1 MKLLSSEKKQ
11 KIADILIKLLADEH
25 ILYLKT
31 RNAHWNVE
39 GPDFQTIHVY
49 FESLYNELQIVIDDV
64 AEKIRQK
71 DVYAPATMAEY
82 LQLAHLSETRKTK
95 NKDSLSFIADL
106 LHDHEV
112 IIDFLA
118 QAVVE
123 IDEFHD
129 ISTSDFLVGL
139 LEQHQKTAWM
149 LRSHLK

>member
-1 MKLLSSEKKQ
+1 MYHLTANQKQ
-11 KIADILIKLLADEH
+11 EIAAILIKLLADEH

-39 GPDFQTIHVY
+39 GADFHTAHVY
-49 FESLYNELQIVIDDV
+49 FEELYNELQIVIDDV

-71 DVYAPATMAEY
+71 DVYAPATMGEY
-82 LQLAHLSETRKTK
+82 LQLAHLSESPIKGY
-95 NKDSLSFIADL
+95 DSLSFIGAL

-118 QAVVE
+118 ESIPTIEAL
-123 IDEFHD
+123 HD
-129 ISTSDFLVGL
+129 VSTTDFLVGL

>member
-1 MKLLSSEKKQ
+1 MKLLSPENKG

-71 DVYAPATMAEY
+71 DVYAPATMKEY
-82 LQLAHLSETRKTK
+82 MQLAHLSEERKTE

-112 IIDFLA
+112 IIDFLSE
-118 QAVVE
+118 AVVE
-123 IDEFHD
+123 IEAFND

-149 LRSHLK
+149 LRSHLR

>member
-1 MKLLSSEKKQ
+1 MSLLSPEKKQ

-49 FESLYNELQIVIDDV
+49 FESLYNELQVVIDDV
-64 AEKIRQK
+64 AEKVRQK
-71 DVYAPATMAEY
+71 DVYAPATMSEY
-82 LQLAHLSETRKTK
+82 LQLTHLSEARKTE

-106 LHDHEV
+106 LHDYEV
-112 IIDFLA
+112 IINFLA
-118 QAVVE
+118 GAVVE
-123 IDEFHD
+123 IEEYKD
-129 ISTSDFLVGL
+129 IATSDFLVGL

>member
-1 MKLLSSEKKQ
+1 MKLLTPEKKQ

-25 ILYLKT
+25 VLYLKT
-31 RNAHWNVE
+31 RNAHWNIE

-71 DVYAPATMAEY
+71 DVYAPATMTEY
-82 LQLAHLSETRKTK
+82 LQLTHLSEARKTNK
-95 NKDSLSFIADL
+95 KDSLSFIADL

-112 IIDFLA
+112 IINFLSEA
-118 QAVVE
+118 IVE
-123 IDEFHD
+123 IEEFND
-129 ISTSDFLVGL
+129 IATSDFLVGL

>member
-1 MKLLSSEKKQ
+1 
-11 KIADILIKLLADEH
+11 
-25 ILYLKT
+25 
-31 RNAHWNVE
+31 
-39 GPDFQTIHVY
+39 
-49 FESLYNELQIVIDDV
+49 
-64 AEKIRQK
+64 
-71 DVYAPATMAEY
+71 MAEY
-82 LQLAHLSETRKTK
+82 LQLAHLSETRKTE

>member
-1 MKLLSSEKKQ
+1 MKLLSPEMKQ
-11 KIADILIKLLADEH
+11 KIADTLTKLLADEH

-71 DVYAPATMAEY
+71 DVYAPATMTEY
-82 LQLAHLSETRKTK
+82 LQLAHLSEARKSDK
-95 NKDSLSFIADL
+95 KDSLSFIADL

-118 QAVVE
+118 ESVVE
-123 IDEFHD
+123 IEAFQD

-139 LEQHQKTAWM
+139 IEQHQKTAWM
-149 LRSHLK
+149 LRSHLR